1 LSRISGNTFHQISSI
16 PNSEWRMPK
25 ILVKGRM
32 HSFSV
37 FCIGPTSTC
46 VPRKLK
52 PQNICRPLQ
61 KLYPG
66 IPTQTFVFG
75 VFELQYSFF
84 RVIPS
89 QTGVDH
95 PQNQPMHAPERE
107 RARRAPPAQ
116 HPGVHAVPSPAG
128 PTDAVMPLIPP
139 TPNRH
144 PSPTVFLRTYPL
156 LWEGKQKPLLCNSN
170 LNV

>member
-1 LSRISGNTFHQISSI
+1 
-16 PNSEWRMPK
+16 MPK

-107 RARRAPPAQ
+107 SARRAPPAQ
-116 HPGVHAVPSPAG
+116 HPGVRAVPSPAG
-128 PTDAVMPLIPP
+128 PTDVVMPLIPP

-156 LWEGKQKPLLCNSN
+156 LWEGKQRPLLCNSN

>member
-1 LSRISGNTFHQISSI
+1 
-16 PNSEWRMPK
+16 MPK

-37 FCIGPTSTC
+37 FCIGPTSTR

-107 RARRAPPAQ
+107 SARRAPPAQ
-116 HPGVHAVPSPAG
+116 HPGVRAVPSPAG
-128 PTDAVMPLIPP
+128 PTDVVMPLIPP

-156 LWEGKQKPLLCNSN
+156 LWEGKQRPLLCNSN
-170 LNV
+170 LNVWTSRNYAMNNTLYLGEVK